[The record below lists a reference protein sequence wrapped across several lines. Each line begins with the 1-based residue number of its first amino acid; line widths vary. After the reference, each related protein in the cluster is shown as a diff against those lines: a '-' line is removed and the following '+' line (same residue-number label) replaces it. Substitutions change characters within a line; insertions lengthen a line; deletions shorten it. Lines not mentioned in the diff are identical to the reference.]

1 MSALDS
7 MDPETRLCEYDS
19 INHITA
25 WIPAWGE
32 DGEVGNLHEKN
43 GNVQRRDRD
52 AEGDDERGPGHD
64 HTPPGDRIEPFSK
77 EGSSDKGG
85 GEQQN
90 MGSEIAPGQE
100 ECEAF
105 WDELIP
111 IKMRRKVSSISEL
124 AQMEHQEMAQSL
136 TVDPE
141 EAMLD
146 SLVDDA
152 RAKVQTASEQA
163 KVKVQTASEV
173 VAAGAMMMT
182 KAAVDGGSGMV
193 KDALGLIQ
201 GRPDTPQEMIDAPTP
216 EDRWFTPQFGWPSN
230 PAELSPALTAE
241 LPSDCTFKAKRWAA
255 PPALIPTA
263 AEAPQLEAQ
272 HRSDGVI
279 GEVRLEVLQC
289 EGLPTAVGYAISAPT
304 RDSTMDRP
312 RTLSPIAAA
321 AHVCPESDPSCEQLQ
336 GRGRRRAK
344 RMRRRRLRGLRR
356 AH

>member
-1 MSALDS
+1 
-7 MDPETRLCEYDS
+7 
-19 INHITA
+19 
-25 WIPAWGE
+25 
-32 DGEVGNLHEKN
+32 
-43 GNVQRRDRD
+43 
-52 AEGDDERGPGHD
+52 
-64 HTPPGDRIEPFSK
+64 
-77 EGSSDKGG
+77 
-85 GEQQN
+85 
-90 MGSEIAPGQE
+90 
-100 ECEAF
+100 
-105 WDELIP
+105 
-111 IKMRRKVSSISEL
+111 
-124 AQMEHQEMAQSL
+124 
-136 TVDPE
+136 
-141 EAMLD
+141 MLD

-216 EDRWFTPQFGWPSN
+216 EDRWFTPQLGWPSS

-241 LPSDCTFKAKRWAA
+241 LPSDCTFKAKRWTA

-272 HRSDGVI
+272 HRSHGAI
-279 GEVRLEVLQC
+279 GEVRLEILQC
-289 EGLPTAVGYAISAPT
+289 EGLPTAVGYATMHRT
-304 RDSTMDRP
+304 RNLITRCCCCSRP
-312 RTLSPIAAA
+312 EI
-321 AHVCPESDPSCEQLQ
+321 DPSCEQLQ